1 MKKRTNLTEIL
12 LQTKNRKGNADV
24 IFLVLVMLLGG
35 LLLFDYGAHLDQR
48 SEQEI
53 LYSNLV
59 SYFEV
64 SI

>member
-35 LLLFDYGAHLDQR
+35 LLLFDYGAHLD
-48 SEQEI
+48 
-53 LYSNLV
+53 
-59 SYFEV
+59 
-64 SI
+64 